1 MWESCSGGTQ
11 HKKDK
16 TIPSQSFPMRLSLFL
31 LALLLTGLSYAQE
44 GDASLPDNSDSGVNP
59 NTPLMGGEGE
69 EVDEE
74 GDTTGV
80 DPALQAQQ
88 EREAQQQQLQQF
100 YVQFLLKRGS
110 ATCKSELEKV
120 LQTPP
125 EESQTT
131 SPFSKECDKE
141 FKGVSFFFF
150 SGLSRFL
157 FVDTDSVASSFSL
170 TFHLL
175 PTHIIIFFALA
186 PKKVPIIPKQG

>member
-1 MWESCSGGTQ
+1 
-11 HKKDK
+11 
-16 TIPSQSFPMRLSLFL
+16 MRLSLFL

-69 EVDEE
+69 EEVDEE

-100 YVQFLLKRGS
+100 YVQYLLKRGS

-141 FKGVSFFFF
+141 FKGVSFFLV
-150 SGLSRFL
+150 GCLATNLTRIVSRHLFL
-157 FVDTDSVASSFSL
+157 
-170 TFHLL
+170 
-175 PTHIIIFFALA
+175 
-186 PKKVPIIPKQG
+186 

>member
-1 MWESCSGGTQ
+1 
-11 HKKDK
+11 
-16 TIPSQSFPMRLSLFL
+16 MRFSLFL
-31 LALLLTGLSYAQE
+31 LALLLAGLSYAQE
-44 GDASLPDNSDSGVNP
+44 GDASLPDNSDSGDSINP

-80 DPALQAQQ
+80 DPAVQAQQ

-110 ATCKSELEKV
+110 ATCKAELEKV

-141 FKGVSFFFF
+141 FKGVSFCL
-150 SGLSRFL
+150 SGLFCYFL
-157 FVDTDSVASSFSL
+157 ALACKYSSVFCLPPHHPSFSSPL
-170 TFHLL
+170 FYTPFF
-175 PTHIIIFFALA
+175 PTTISS
-186 PKKVPIIPKQG
+186 KKSFSRP